1 MNDEALDPRLAV
13 FAAAYAELE
22 RVRVTLAERLERTLR
37 GSGSVVKIHEI
48 SSRTK
53 EPGSLLYKLS
63 RPERTYRSLWDVTD
77 LVALRVTTYFED
89 GIAEVARAVERAFV
103 VDLSASRDRLQATH
117 PATFGYRSLH
127 YVISVPEE
135 LRGSLPPETRVELQI
150 RTVLQHAWAEVE
162 HDLGYKG
169 PDTVPAQIR
178 RRFSR
183 VASLLEV
190 ADEEFVALR
199 KATEDHARAV
209 AEGAARADAL
219 ALDPVAIER
228 LARAEAVS
236 ALDAEVGAL
245 LERSLRDEV
254 FFPDYLAKMLRLA
267 GLSTTTELERQLVAA
282 RPLALALVQ
291 PYFAFAD
298 AEWSLSWILSRG
310 VPRGYGLFFLAHAAL
325 LRSER
330 LSLGRV
336 ARLTRF
342 YRELDFPDDEDS
354 ALRVASGLY
363 DALRKAGLEPLLVV
377 GEGEANPH

>member
-1 MNDEALDPRLAV
+1 MTDGATLDPRLAA
-13 FAAAYAELE
+13 FDAAHAELE
-22 RVRVTLAERLERTLR
+22 RVREALETRLRDALAGGTA
-37 GSGSVVKIHEI
+37 KIHSI
-48 SSRTK
+48 GSRTK
-53 EPGSLLYKLS
+53 RRESLSYKLS

-77 LVALRVTTYFED
+77 VVALRVTTYFED
-89 GIAEVARAVERAFV
+89 AIAEVARVVEGAFV
-103 VDLSASRDRLQATH
+103 VDLSASRDRLQAID

-127 YVISVPEE
+127 YVAFVPPE
-135 LRGSLPPETRVELQI
+135 LRGSLPAEVRVELQI

-169 PDTVPAQIR
+169 SETVPAQIR

-199 KATEDHARAV
+199 KATEDYARTV
-209 AEGAARADAL
+209 ADGATRADAL
-219 ALDPVAIER
+219 ALDPLAIER
-228 LARAEAVS
+228 LARGEAVAS
-236 ALDAEVGAL
+236 LDGEVGAL
-245 LERSLRDEV
+245 LERPLREEV

-267 GLSTTTELERQLVAA
+267 GLSTTTELQRHLASSRE
-282 RPLALALVQ
+282 LALALVQ

-325 LRSER
+325 LRSET

-342 YRELDFPDDEDS
+342 YRELDFPDDEAG

-363 DALRKAGLEPLLVV
+363 DAMRAAGLEAML
-377 GEGEANPH
+377 AA

>member
-1 MNDEALDPRLAV
+1 MTSEEIDPRLHAFDQAYGALEGARLSLEV
-13 FAAAYAELE
+13 RLREALAPAALPATA
-22 RVRVTLAERLERTLR
+22 
-37 GSGSVVKIHEI
+37 KIHEI

-53 EPGSLLYKLS
+53 RRDSLLYKLS

-89 GIAEVARAVERAFV
+89 GIAEVARAVEGAFV
-103 VDLSASRDRLQATH
+103 VDLSASRDRLQASD

-127 YVISVPEE
+127 YVAFVPEE
-135 LRGSLPPETRVELQI
+135 LRRAFPTLPPELRVELQI

-169 PDTVPAQIR
+169 HETVPAQIR

-199 KATEDHARAV
+199 KATEDYARAV
-209 AEGAARADAL
+209 AAGAARADAL
-219 ALDPVAIER
+219 ALDPLAIEK
-228 LARAEAVS
+228 LARGPLVS
-236 ALDAEVGAL
+236 ALDGEVGAL
-245 LERSLRDEV
+245 LERPLRDDV

-267 GLSTTTELERQLVAA
+267 GLMTTTELDRQLACS

-325 LRSER
+325 LKSES

-342 YRELDFPDDEDS
+342 YRELDFPDDES
-354 ALRVASGLY
+354 AALRVASGLY
-363 DALRKAGLEPLLVV
+363 DALRKAGLEAML
-377 GEGEANPH
+377 